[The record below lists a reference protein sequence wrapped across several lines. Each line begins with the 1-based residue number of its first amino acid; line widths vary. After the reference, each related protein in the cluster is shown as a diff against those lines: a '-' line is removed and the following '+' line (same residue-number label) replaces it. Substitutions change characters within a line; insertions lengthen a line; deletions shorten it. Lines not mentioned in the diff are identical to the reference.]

1 MNKKLFTYK
10 KSGVNIDAA
19 DKFVNFISSISSK
32 KRGNKKFSNIGGFGS
47 ISDIP
52 SNIKRPKIVACTDGV
67 GTKIEIA
74 NIIKKYDTIGIDLVA
89 MSVNDLIVQGAKPIL
104 FLDYISINKID
115 LKKLKSLLKGIV
127 KGCKIANCELVGG
140 ETAEMPGT
148 YEKGK
153 FDIAGFAVGIVD
165 QKKILSKDKIKKDDL
180 ILAIPSSG
188 IHSNGYS
195 LVRNVLENKK
205 ININK
210 NSFLKKELIKPTKI
224 YVSEIMHL
232 IKLSLLNGCANIT
245 GGGLA
250 DNIKRIIPDKLCAD
264 IDLSKI
270 KTLKIFKWLKQNNIS
285 DNEMLKTF
293 NCGVGFCLI
302 VKPKNLKK
310 INRFFSKQFAPYVIG
325 KIVNSK
331 NKVRLNA
338 KINWI

>member
-19 DKFVNFISSISSK
+19 DKFVNFISTISSK
-32 KRGNKKFSNIGGFGS
+32 KRGNKKLNNIGGFGS

-52 SNIKRPKIVACTDGV
+52 KNIKKPKIVACTDGV

-74 NIIKKYDTIGIDLVA
+74 NSINKYDTIGIDLVA

-115 LKKLKSLLKGIV
+115 LKKLKSIIKGII

-165 QKKILSKDKIKKDDL
+165 QDKILNKYKIKKGDL
-180 ILAIPSSG
+180 ILAVPSSG
-188 IHSNGYS
+188 LHSNGYS
-195 LVRNVLENKK
+195 LVRHILKKKK
-205 ININK
+205 INLK
-210 NSFLKKELIKPTKI
+210 KDKFLKKELIKPTKI
-224 YVSEIMHL
+224 YVREIL
-232 IKLSLLNGCANIT
+232 DLTKNNLLNGCANIT
-245 GGGLA
+245 GGGLG
-250 DNIKRIIPDKLCAD
+250 DNIKRIIPKNLCAS

-270 KTLKIFKWLKQNNIS
+270 RTLKIFNWLRKKNIL
-285 DNEMLKTF
+285 DKEMLKTF

-302 VKPKNLKK
+302 INPKNLQK
-310 INRFFSKQFAPYVIG
+310 IDKFFTLEFKPYVIG
-325 KIVNSK
+325 KIINGK
-331 NKVRLNA
+331 KKVQLNE
-338 KINWI
+338 KIKWY

>member
-1 MNKKLFTYK
+1 MDKKIFTYK

-19 DKFVNFISSISSK
+19 DKFVSFISRISSK
-32 KRGNKKFSNIGGFGS
+32 KKGNKKINNIGGFGS

-52 SNIKRPKIVACTDGV
+52 NNIKRPKIVACTDGV

-115 LKKLKSLLKGIV
+115 LKKLKSILKGII
-127 KGCKIANCELVGG
+127 KGCKIASCELVGG

-153 FDIAGFAVGIVD
+153 FDIAGFAVGVVGE
-165 QKKILSKDKIKKDDL
+165 KKILGKKKIKKNDL
-180 ILAIPSSG
+180 ILAVPSTG

-195 LVRNVLENKK
+195 LIRSILKIKK

-210 NSFLKKELIKPTKI
+210 NIFLKKELIKPTKI
-224 YVSEIMHL
+224 YVNEILDL
-232 IKLSLLNGCANIT
+232 IEHNLLNGCANIT

-250 DNIKRIIPDKLCAD
+250 DNIKRVVPDGLCAD
-264 IDLSKI
+264 IDLSKV
-270 KTLKIFKWLKQNNIS
+270 KTLKIFKWLKQKNIS

-302 VKPKNLKK
+302 VKPENFKK
-310 INRFFSKQFAPYVIG
+310 INKFFSKEFKPYIIG
-325 KIVNSK
+325 KIIEGN
-331 NKVRLNA
+331 NKVKVNA